1 MSEWISELAQRL
13 VVSRKRDGRCVYDEQ
28 AKGELILACQQP
40 GISVSKV
47 ARQCG
52 INSNQLSGW
61 IRRHERE
68 ADDCARPIPVNQ
80 ITIESAPEVEAES
93 VLPAFIPVKIAPK
106 ETRSNSVGNSTFA
119 IQATLPNGV
128 LVDLHVI
135 EAQQL
140 GVVIEALGRLRC
152 SASTKE

>member
-13 VVSRKRDGRCVYDEQ
+13 VVSKKGDGRCVYDEQ
-28 AKGELILACQQP
+28 AKRDLILACQQP
-40 GISVSKV
+40 GISVSKL

-68 ADDCARPIPVNQ
+68 ANDRAKPPPVNQ
-80 ITIESAPEVEAES
+80 VTIEPALEAES
-93 VLPAFIPVKIAPK
+93 TPPAFIPVRITPK
-106 ETRSNSVGNSTFA
+106 EPLRSSTGNSTFA

-128 LVDLHVI
+128 LVDLHEI
-135 EAQQL
+135 EATQL

-152 SASTKE
+152 SASTKD

>member
-28 AKGELILACQQP
+28 AKRELILACQQP

-68 ADDCARPIPVNQ
+68 ANDCATPIPVNQ
-80 ITIESAPEVEAES
+80 VTIEPVLEAAS
-93 VLPAFIPVKIAPK
+93 VLPAFIPVKVTPK
-106 ETRSNSVGNSTFA
+106 QTLSNLVGNSTFA

-135 EAQQL
+135 EAPQL

-152 SASTKE
+152 SASTRD

>member
-28 AKGELILACQQP
+28 AKRELILACQQP

-68 ADDCARPIPVNQ
+68 ANDCARP
-80 ITIESAPEVEAES
+80 
-93 VLPAFIPVKIAPK
+93 LP
-106 ETRSNSVGNSTFA
+106 
-119 IQATLPNGV
+119 
-128 LVDLHVI
+128 VI
-135 EAQQL
+135 EPYHYLVALFKRLPLAQT
-140 GVVIEALGRLRC
+140 VDDYEALLPWNIGLA
-152 SASTKE
+152 SATASP

>member
-28 AKGELILACQQP
+28 AKRDLILACQQP
-40 GISVSKV
+40 GISVSKL

-68 ADDCARPIPVNQ
+68 ANDGARPLPVNQ
-80 ITIESAPEVEAES
+80 VTIEPVLEAES
-93 VLPAFIPVKIAPK
+93 VLPAFIPVKIA
-106 ETRSNSVGNSTFA
+106 
-119 IQATLPNGV
+119 
-128 LVDLHVI
+128 
-135 EAQQL
+135 
-140 GVVIEALGRLRC
+140 
-152 SASTKE
+152 

>member
-28 AKGELILACQQP
+28 AKRDLILACQQP
-40 GISVSKV
+40 GISVSKL

-68 ADDCARPIPVNQ
+68 ANDGARPLPVNQ
-80 ITIESAPEVEAES
+80 VTIEPVLEAES
-93 VLPAFIPVKIAPK
+93 VLPAFIPVKIAST
-106 ETRSNSVGNSTFA
+106 EVRSNSVGNSTFA

-128 LVDLHVI
+128 LVDLQQI

-152 SASTKE
+152 SASTKD

>member
-1 MSEWISELAQRL
+1 MSEWISDLAQRL

-28 AKGELILACQQP
+28 AKRELILACQQP

-68 ADDCARPIPVNQ
+68 ANDCAKPIPVNQ
-80 ITIESAPEVEAES
+80 VTIEPVPEAAS
-93 VLPAFIPVKIAPK
+93 VLPAFIPVKVTPK
-106 ETRSNSVGNSTFA
+106 QTLSNLVGNSTFA

-128 LVDLHVI
+128 LVDLHEI

-140 GVVIEALGRLRC
+140 GVVIETLGRLRC
-152 SASTKE
+152 SASTKD